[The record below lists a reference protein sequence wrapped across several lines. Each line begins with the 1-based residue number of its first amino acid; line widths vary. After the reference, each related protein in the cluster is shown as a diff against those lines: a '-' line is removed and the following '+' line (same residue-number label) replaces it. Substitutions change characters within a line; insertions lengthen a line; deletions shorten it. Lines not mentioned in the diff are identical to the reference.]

1 MPDYDFQI
9 LQPNEF
15 ECLTRNLL
23 QKREKIYIE
32 SFTPGRDGGME
43 STLDGDHAIFEFA
56 ARGVELSA

>member
-32 SFTPGRDGGME
+32 SFTP
-43 STLDGDHAIFEFA
+43 A
-56 ARGVELSA
+56 ARLRLGRGVKCLTHS